1 MYALAFNTNIQRIG
15 GVMEILERSKV
26 SVRHS
31 DKPVGAEIL
40 GVDLSREL
48 DAATFSMIERVFDE
62 NGMIFFR
69 NQTLNPDAQIR
80 FSRRFGELEQHVRQE
95 YALPGYPEI
104 HLISNVKEG
113 ERSIGSAYAGDA
125 WHTDLCF
132 MKQPSR
138 CSLLYAMEVP
148 VKDGKVLGSTEFAST
163 QYAYDTLPDE
173 TKQKIGNL
181 QGIQQYHRRQEIKRM
196 QRMKDH
202 ARPALTAE
210 QKALT
215 PDITQPVVRTHPRSG
230 RKCIYVNET
239 YTFGIAGMTEDEAQ
253 PLLKSLSEHVTRPRY
268 VYRHEWQVGDLIMWD
283 NCSTQHR
290 AITDY
295 ALPQR
300 RLMHRT
306 AIRGSVPF

>member
-1 MYALAFNTNIQRIG
+1 MAIAELDR
-15 GVMEILERSKV
+15 V
-26 SVRHS
+26 SVRYTN
-31 DKPVGAEIL
+31 KPVGAEIL
-40 GVDLSREL
+40 GVDLSGDIDE
-48 DAATFSMIERVFDE
+48 ATFSEIERVFNE

-69 NQTLNPDAQIR
+69 NQNLTPDAQIR

-95 YALPGYPEI
+95 YALAGYPEI

-138 CSLLYAMEVP
+138 CSLLYALEVP

-163 QYAYDTLPDE
+163 QYAYDTLPE
-173 TKQKIGNL
+173 EMKRRIGSL
-181 QGIQQYHRRQEIKRM
+181 QGIQQYHRRQEIKRKE
-196 QRMKDH
+196 RMKDH
-202 ARPALTAE
+202 SRPELTAA

-215 PDITQPVVRTHPRSG
+215 PDVLQPVVRTHPHTG

-239 YTFGIAGMTEDEAQ
+239 YTFGIAGMAEDEAR
-253 PLLKSLSEHVTRPRY
+253 PLLEYLCGHVTRPEH
-268 VYRHEWQVGDLIMWD
+268 VYRHQWQAGDLIMWD

-290 AITDY
+290 AIADY

-306 AIRGSVPF
+306 AIKGPVPF